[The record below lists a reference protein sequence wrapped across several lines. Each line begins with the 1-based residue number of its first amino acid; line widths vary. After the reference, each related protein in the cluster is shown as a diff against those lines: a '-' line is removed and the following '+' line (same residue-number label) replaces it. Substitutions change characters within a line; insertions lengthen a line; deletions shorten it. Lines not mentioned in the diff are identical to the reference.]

1 MWVLEP
7 HGWVWRLKQLSPG
20 SGDSVLLG
28 SERLPRAV
36 EPLEDSVLRESR
48 PQVPRGR
55 KSGTPPD
62 P

>member
-1 MWVLEP
+1 MWFWSLTAGFGGSNP
-7 HGWVWRLKQLSPG
+7 LSPG
-20 SGDSVLLG
+20 SGDSALLG

-36 EPLEDSVLRESR
+36 EPLEDSILRESR
-48 PQVPRGR
+48 PHVPRGR